1 MSQQPAEEF
10 LDMLVRTRDKRTI
23 SDVAYTFAL
32 MTIMKQNDLAHRY
45 IDAGNFS
52 WLAEILT
59 KEC

>member
-1 MSQQPAEEF
+1 
-10 LDMLVRTRDKRTI
+10 MLVRTRDKRTI